1 MHSCVKFRLLYK
13 CMHVDIMLD
22 FLRLAIPI
30 NIAYVRS
37 LDNHH
42 WFNGDIRDYGIP
54 AATRHV
60 SKTDEGHTITG
71 DLYHPYEALP
81 SDFTEMAMKFYTNTM
96 NTVPY
101 VELKA
106 SPLKLLQGHNVY
118 GFESIELGSDQM
130 LGMLMIAFP
139 DLVPILDFEKTEVL
153 HLDTTYL
160 FRLPHQNMVQ
170 PVLDYMANL
179 ASGHRKAR
187 QIKYENYI
195 TWGNDGASVRP
206 KAYGK
211 FEEVKSQLNKIQK
224 QADKGCPRSK
234 ALVCAMHDA
243 LPFSNAVLRLEARI
257 CKTYMTKNCYPTNL
271 FELIKLQHEQPELLL
286 RLWHVAF
293 DPILDTMRG
302 KYMNFSSDGEILDLL
317 RSKLVTYTK
326 TGKASYTKAN
336 NAFKF
341 YSLMRQVGFQATK
354 DLYRERTFYDALDSL
369 LSCDISKSHL
379 QNLNK
384 NPNGKVIPFVRMFEL
399 KMSDQTPHDY
409 QIPVS
414 QYTPKQRLH
423 LVA

>member
-1 MHSCVKFRLLYK
+1 
-13 CMHVDIMLD
+13 MLD

-30 NIAYVRS
+30 NPAFVRS
-37 LDNHH
+37 FDNHH
-42 WFNGDIRDYGIP
+42 TFNGDIRDFGIP

-60 SKTDEGHTITG
+60 SKTDDGQTITG

-81 SDFTEMAMKFYTNTM
+81 SDYTDMAVKFYTNTM

-106 SPLKLLQGHNVY
+106 SPLKLLQGHNVF
-118 GFESIELGSDQM
+118 GFESIELGAFHM
-130 LGMLMIAFP
+130 LGMFFEAFP
-139 DLVPILDFEKTEVL
+139 KLSGILDIDNTEVL
-153 HLDTTYL
+153 CVDTTYL

-224 QADKGCPRSK
+224 QADKGCMRSK
-234 ALVCAMHDA
+234 SLVMAMHDA
-243 LPFSNAVLRLEARI
+243 LPFANAVLRLEARI
-257 CKTYMTKNCYPTNL
+257 CKTYLTKNGYPSNL
-271 FELIKLQHEQPELLL
+271 FQLIKLQHEQPELLL

-293 DPILDTMRG
+293 DPILDTMKG

-317 RSKLVTYTK
+317 KSKLVTYTK
-326 TGKASYTKAN
+326 TNKPSYTKAQ

-341 YSLMRQVGFQATK
+341 YSLMRQVGLEATK
-354 DLYRERTFYDALDSL
+354 KLYSEAQFYKCLNSL
-369 LSCDISKSHL
+369 LDCGVSKSHL

-399 KMSDQTPHDY
+399 KMCDQQPSDY

-414 QYTPKQRLH
+414 QYSPSRGLH

>member
-1 MHSCVKFRLLYK
+1 
-13 CMHVDIMLD
+13 MLD

-30 NIAYVRS
+30 IPTHVRS
-37 LDNHH
+37 FDNHH
-42 WFNGDIRDYGIP
+42 QFNGDIRDYGVP

-60 SKTDEGHTITG
+60 SKTDDGQTITG
-71 DLYHPYEALP
+71 DLYHPYEAIP
-81 SDFTEMAMKFYTNTM
+81 SDFTDMAVKFYTNTM

-101 VELKA
+101 VEIKA

-118 GFESIELGSDQM
+118 GFECIELGAMHM
-130 LGMLMIAFP
+130 LGMLRDAFP
-139 DLVPILDFEKTEVL
+139 DLWPILDVEKTEVL
-153 HLDTTYL
+153 CLDTTYL

-224 QADKGCPRSK
+224 QADKGCQRSK

-243 LPFSNAVLRLEARI
+243 LPFANAVLRLEGRI
-257 CKTYMTKNCYPTNL
+257 TKTYLTKNGYPSNL
-271 FELIKLQHEQPELLL
+271 IQLINLQIEQPELLL

-293 DPILDTMRG
+293 DPILDTMKG
-302 KYMNFSSDGEILDLL
+302 KYMNFSTDGEILDLL
-317 RSKLVTYTK
+317 KSQLVTYTK
-326 TGKASYTKAN
+326 TGKPSYTKAM
-336 NAFKF
+336 NAMKF
-341 YSLMRQVGFQATK
+341 YSLVRQMGLQATQK
-354 DLYRERTFYDALDSL
+354 IYSKAQFHKSLNSL
-369 LSCDISKSHL
+369 LDCGISKSHI
-379 QNLNK
+379 QNLAK

-399 KMSDQTPHDY
+399 KMCDQQPADY

-414 QYTPKQRLH
+414 QYSPKRGLH

>member
-1 MHSCVKFRLLYK
+1 
-13 CMHVDIMLD
+13 MLD

-30 NIAYVRS
+30 NIAFVRS

-60 SKTDEGHTITG
+60 SKSDDGQTITG
-71 DLYHPYEALP
+71 DLYHPYESLA
-81 SDFTEMAMKFYTNTM
+81 SDFTDMAMKFYTNTM
-96 NTVPY
+96 NTPPY
-101 VELKA
+101 VEIKA

-118 GFESIELGSDQM
+118 GFESIELGADQM
-130 LGMLMIAFP
+130 LGMLIEAFP
-139 DLVPILDFEKTEVL
+139 NLVPILDFERTEVL

-224 QADKGCPRSK
+224 QADKGCQRSK

-243 LPFSNAVLRLEARI
+243 LPFANAVLRLEARI
-257 CKTYMTKNCYPTNL
+257 CKTYMTKNGYPTNL

-293 DPILDTMRG
+293 DPILDTMKG

-317 RSKLVTYTK
+317 KSKLVTYTK
-326 TGKASYTKAN
+326 TGKPSYTKAM
-336 NAFKF
+336 NAMKF
-341 YSLMRQVGFQATK
+341 YSLVRQMGLQATQK
-354 DLYRERTFYDALDSL
+354 IYSKAQFHKCINSL
-369 LSCDISKSHL
+369 LECEISKSHL
-379 QNLNK
+379 QNLAK

-399 KMSDQTPHDY
+399 KTCDQLPQDY
-409 QIPVS
+409 QLPVS

>member
-1 MHSCVKFRLLYK
+1 
-13 CMHVDIMLD
+13 MLD

-37 LDNHH
+37 LYNHH

-60 SKTDEGHTITG
+60 SKTDDGQTITG
-71 DLYHPYEALP
+71 ELYHPYEALA
-81 SDFTEMAMKFYTNTM
+81 SDFTDMAMKFYTNTM

-101 VELKA
+101 VEIKA

-118 GFESIELGSDQM
+118 GFDSIELGADQM
-130 LGMLMIAFP
+130 LGMLMEAFP
-139 DLVPILDFEKTEVL
+139 DLTPILDFEKTEVL

-195 TWGNDGASVRP
+195 TWGNDAASVRP

-224 QADKGCPRSK
+224 QADKGCQRSK

-243 LPFSNAVLRLEARI
+243 LPFANAVLRLEARI
-257 CKTYMTKNCYPTNL
+257 CKTYMTKNGYPTNL
-271 FELIKLQHEQPELLL
+271 IELIKLQHEQPELLL

-293 DPILDTMRG
+293 DPILNTMRG

-341 YSLMRQVGFQATK
+341 YSLMRQVGWQSTK
-354 DLYRERTFYDALDSL
+354 DLYRENTFYAALQHL
-369 LSCDISKSHL
+369 LDCDISKSHL
-379 QNLNK
+379 QNLHK

-399 KMSDQTPHDY
+399 KMSDQLPADY

>member
-1 MHSCVKFRLLYK
+1 
-13 CMHVDIMLD
+13 MLD

-30 NIAYVRS
+30 NPAFVRS
-37 LDNHH
+37 FDNHH
-42 WFNGDIRDYGIP
+42 TFNGDIRDFGIP

-60 SKTDEGHTITG
+60 SKTDDGQTITG

-81 SDFTEMAMKFYTNTM
+81 SDYTDMAVKFYTNTM

-106 SPLKLLQGHNVY
+106 SPLKLLQGHNVF
-118 GFESIELGSDQM
+118 GFESIELGAFHM
-130 LGMLMIAFP
+130 LGMFFEAFP
-139 DLVPILDFEKTEVL
+139 KLSGILDIDNTEVL
-153 HLDTTYL
+153 CVDTTYL

-187 QIKYENYI
+187 QVKYENYI
-195 TWGNDGASVRP
+195 TWGNDAASVRP

-224 QADKGCPRSK
+224 QADKGCMRSK
-234 ALVCAMHDA
+234 SLVMAMHDA
-243 LPFSNAVLRLEARI
+243 LPFANAVLRLEARI
-257 CKTYMTKNCYPTNL
+257 CKTYLTKNGYPSNL
-271 FELIKLQHEQPELLL
+271 FQLIKLQNEQPELLL

-293 DPILDTMRG
+293 DPILDTMKG

-317 RSKLVTYTK
+317 KSKLVTYTK
-326 TGKASYTKAN
+326 TGKPSYTKAM
-336 NAFKF
+336 NAMKF
-341 YSLMRQVGFQATK
+341 YSLVRQMGLSATQK
-354 DLYRERTFYDALDSL
+354 IYSKAQYHKSLNSL
-369 LSCDISKSHL
+369 LDCEISLGHL
-379 QNLNK
+379 QNLAK

-399 KMSDQTPHDY
+399 KMCDQQPSDY

-414 QYTPKQRLH
+414 QYSPSRGLH

>member
-1 MHSCVKFRLLYK
+1 
-13 CMHVDIMLD
+13 MLD

-30 NIAYVRS
+30 IPTHVRS
-37 LDNHH
+37 FDNHH
-42 WFNGDIRDYGIP
+42 QFNGDIRDYGVP

-60 SKTDEGHTITG
+60 SKTDDGQTITG

-81 SDFTEMAMKFYTNTM
+81 SDYTDMAVKFYTNTM

-118 GFESIELGSDQM
+118 GFESIELGAMHM
-130 LGMLMIAFP
+130 LGMFFEAFP
-139 DLVPILDFEKTEVL
+139 KLSAILDRDKTEVL
-153 HLDTTYL
+153 CLDTTYL

-187 QIKYENYI
+187 QVKYDNYI

-211 FEEVKSQLNKIQK
+211 FEEVKAQLNKIQK
-224 QADKGCPRSK
+224 QADKGCQRSK
-234 ALVCAMHDA
+234 SLVMAMHDA
-243 LPFSNAVLRLEARI
+243 LPFANAVLRLEARI
-257 CKTYMTKNCYPTNL
+257 TKTYLTKNGYPSNL
-271 FELIKLQHEQPELLL
+271 FQLINLQHEQPELLL

-293 DPILDTMRG
+293 DPILDTMKG
-302 KYMNFSSDGEILDLL
+302 KYMNFSTDGEILDLL
-317 RSKLVTYTK
+317 KSQLVTYTK
-326 TGKASYTKAN
+326 TGKPSYTKAM
-336 NAFKF
+336 NAMKF
-341 YSLMRQVGFQATK
+341 YSLVRQMGLQATQK
-354 DLYRERTFYDALDSL
+354 IYSKAQFHKSLNSL
-369 LSCDISKSHL
+369 LDCGISKSHI
-379 QNLNK
+379 QNLAK

-399 KMSDQTPHDY
+399 KMCDQQPSDY

-414 QYTPKQRLH
+414 QYSPKRGLH

>member
-1 MHSCVKFRLLYK
+1 
-13 CMHVDIMLD
+13 MLD

-30 NIAYVRS
+30 IPTHVRS
-37 LDNHH
+37 FDNHH
-42 WFNGDIRDYGIP
+42 QFNGDIRDYGVP

-60 SKTDEGHTITG
+60 SKTDDGQTITG

-81 SDFTEMAMKFYTNTM
+81 SDYTDMAVKFYTNTM

-101 VELKA
+101 VEIKA

-118 GFESIELGSDQM
+118 GFDLIELGSFHM
-130 LGMLMIAFP
+130 LGMLREAFP
-139 DLVPILDFEKTEVL
+139 KLWPILDVEKTEVL
-153 HLDTTYL
+153 CLDTTYL

-187 QIKYENYI
+187 QVKYDNYI

-211 FEEVKSQLNKIQK
+211 FEEVKAQINKIQK
-224 QADKGCPRSK
+224 QADKGCQRSRS
-234 ALVCAMHDA
+234 LVIAMNDA
-243 LPFSNAVLRLEARI
+243 LPFANAVLRLEGRI
-257 CKTYMTKNCYPTNL
+257 TKTYLTKNGYPSNL
-271 FELIKLQHEQPELLL
+271 YELIKLQNEQPELLL

-293 DPILDTMRG
+293 DPILDTMKG

-317 RSKLVTYTK
+317 KSKLVTYTK
-326 TGKASYTKAN
+326 TGKPSYTKAT
-336 NAFKF
+336 NAMKF
-341 YSLMRQVGFQATK
+341 YSLVRQMGLQATK
-354 DLYRERTFYDALDSL
+354 ELYRESTYYDALNCL
-369 LSCDISKSHL
+369 LSVGISKSHI
-379 QNLNK
+379 QNLAK

-399 KMSDQTPHDY
+399 KMCDQMPSDY
-409 QIPVS
+409 QLPVS
-414 QYTPKQRLH
+414 QYHSPKQGLY